1 MAVWESGWNRTIL
14 DDSCIPCLA
23 VRTLG
28 ASAAAVPDADLAGGL
43 KLPLTLRIRS
53 FGCLNLLLELCH
65 HVAAD
70 DCIVQSFAKLV
81 TPNDETP
88 ILVGLSL

>member
-14 DDSCIPCLA
+14 DDNCIPCLA

-43 KLPLTLRIRS
+43 KLPLKLPRLVCDMR
-53 FGCLNLLLELCH
+53 LLEL
-65 HVAAD
+65 AALFFRLD
-70 DCIVQSFAKLV
+70 R
-81 TPNDETP
+81 
-88 ILVGLSL
+88 